1 MYDLAVIGGG
11 PGGYVAAIRG
21 AQEGL
26 KTILIEKDSF
36 GGTCLNRGCIP
47 TKSFIYDSKL
57 LEKAQNSEVL
67 TGTGSL
73 AIDGAKLLARKQK
86 VVARLVGGLGA
97 IIKSNGIETVQ
108 GLGSLEGPGKV
119 RVSKADGSSQLVE
132 ARNVL
137 LATGSRPSFPPF
149 IDIDGEH
156 VQTTDEA
163 LNSDTIPK
171 DVLIIGGG
179 VIGVEMATIYLNLGA
194 QVTIVEMLPDILM
207 TEDKDVRDSL
217 LKLLKQRGAKIHLNA
232 SVKAIAREGDT
243 VQSLFADSEGA
254 EHKVQTERVLVATG
268 RGPVLDGIDVE
279 KLGLQ
284 MEGPYVKINSSCM
297 TNLPNVYAIGDLVG
311 GMMLAHKAS
320 AEAEVAVEHMLGQ
333 QRTLNPRFIPRC
345 IWGVTE
351 VGAVGLTE
359 EEAKAAGYSIKV
371 GKFPYANSGAAQAM
385 GDDHGFA
392 KIVGDAT
399 TGEILGVHIVG
410 EHATDLI
417 SEAVTTMKMEGAVE
431 DLFQAVKPHPTVSE
445 VVLEAAL
452 DWSGIAI
459 HAPRRRE

>member
-21 AQEGL
+21 AQQGL
-26 KTILIEKDSF
+26 KTIIIEKDSF

-57 LEKAQNSEVL
+57 LEKAKTSEVL
-67 TGTGSL
+67 TGTGKL

-86 VVARLVGGLGA
+86 VVGRLVGGLGA
-97 IIKSNGIETVQ
+97 IIKSNGIETVA

-119 RVSKADGSSQLVE
+119 RVNKADGTSKLLE

-137 LATGSRPSFPPF
+137 LATGSRPTVPPF
-149 IDIDGEH
+149 IDIDGEY

-163 LNSDTIPK
+163 LNSDTIPGN
-171 DVLIIGGG
+171 VLIIGGG

-207 TEDKDVRDSL
+207 TEDKDVRESL
-217 LKLLKQRGAKIHLNA
+217 LKLLKQRGAAVHLQA
-232 SVKAIAREGDT
+232 SVKAIEREGGG
-243 VQSLFADSEGA
+243 VQALFTDSEGA
-254 EHKVQTERVLVATG
+254 EHELQTERVLVATG
-268 RGPVLDGIDVE
+268 RGPVLEGIDVE

-284 MEGPYVKINSSCM
+284 MEGPYVKINSFCM
-297 TNLPNVYAIGDLVG
+297 TNLPGVYAIGDLVG

-320 AEAEVAVEHMLGQ
+320 AEAEVAVENMLGH
-333 QRTLNPRFIPRC
+333 QRTLNPRLVPRC

-351 VGAVGLTE
+351 VGAVGLSE
-359 EEAKAAGYSIKV
+359 EEAKTAGYSIKV

-392 KIVGDAT
+392 KIVGDAAS
-399 TGEILGVHIVG
+399 GEILGVHIVG

-459 HAPRRRE
+459 HAPRRG